1 MVVGLVACHAA
12 RVSSIAYL
20 EHRAVVELAQIRPAL
35 VSDIPVL
42 RTVLARAFDTDPF
55 FNWFVLPD
63 SRRAER
69 FTLAF
74 DVILRRM
81 SKNLNE
87 TITTSSL
94 AGCAVWKRPGE
105 HALGFFEQISLLPSF
120 ARVMGWRALPRFS
133 RLLSRAQG
141 LHDRLAPEP
150 HYYLFV
156 LGVDP
161 GVQRRGMGSEL
172 LRPVLARCD
181 AEQKLAYLETARA
194 ENLPFYARHGF
205 RVVHVLDEPGF
216 PKLWLMLREPTAL
229 LRGSSRL
236 MAQPNDR
243 ESP

>member
-1 MVVGLVACHAA
+1 
-12 RVSSIAYL
+12 VSSIAYS
-20 EHRAVVELAQIRPAL
+20 EHPAVVELRQVRPAL

-42 RTVLARAFDTDPF
+42 RTVLARAFDADPF

-74 DVILRRM
+74 DVVLRRM
-81 SKNLNE
+81 SKDLNE
-87 TITTSSL
+87 TITTPSL
-94 AGCAVWKRPGE
+94 SGCAVWKRPGE
-105 HALGFFEQISLLPSF
+105 HALGFFEEMLLLPAF

-133 RLLSRAQG
+133 RLLSRGQG
-141 LHDRLAPEP
+141 LHDRLAPVP

-161 GVQRRGMGSEL
+161 GVQRRGVGSEL
-172 LRPVLARCD
+172 LKPVLTRCD

-205 RVVHVLDEPGF
+205 RVVHVLDELGF

-229 LRGSSRL
+229 LGASTR
-236 MAQPNDR
+236 APFPVV
-243 ESP
+243 SPAG